1 MSDAPV
7 IRVETSAD
15 FAAIRMLVAA
25 AFGQGGEADLVE
37 LIRHSSG
44 YIPELALVAEIDGS
58 VVGHVMVSTASLR
71 HESGER
77 SIAMLA
83 PLAVDPAFQHR
94 GVGRALVEAVVAL
107 ADQAGEA
114 FVVLEGS
121 PEYYG
126 RLGFE
131 PASRYGMRL
140 PLPDWAPPKAAQLLP
155 LTGFD
160 PRDPTMMGTVIYP
173 SPFEGLD

>member
-1 MSDAPV
+1 M
-7 IRVETSAD
+7 IRVETSGD
-15 FAAIRMLVAA
+15 YSAIRMVVAA
-25 AFGQGGEADLVE
+25 AFGQSAEADLVE
-37 LIRHSSG
+37 LIRQSSG
-44 YIPELALVAEIDGS
+44 YIPELALVAEIEGS

-83 PLAVDPAFQHR
+83 PLAVDPAFQRR
-94 GVGRALVEAVVAL
+94 GVGRALVETVAAL
-107 ADQAGEA
+107 ADQGGEA

-131 PASRYGMRL
+131 PASRYGMKL
-140 PLPDWAPPKAAQLLP
+140 PLPGWAPPEAAQVLP

-160 PRDPTMMGTVIYP
+160 PRDPTMKGTVIYP
-173 SPFEGLD
+173 PPFDDLEA